1 MVETKVREPLVSVV
15 IVNWNGLEDT
25 KKCLKH
31 LKNQTY
37 HNFETIVVDNGSR
50 DGSLNYLRRLDGIKL
65 VENHKNLGFTGGHIA
80 GYKVA
85 KGKFILLL
93 NNDAIINHDYLQLAV
108 KAMQADKRIGA
119 IGGRA
124 YLWDEKNKLFDNTD
138 NFYSYQIINPITAEG
153 IFKQEDEGRPQ
164 IVNNV
169 SGSCVLVRRSV
180 CEKIGYLHR
189 PFFAYYEESDLFAR
203 MKRAGYKII
212 YHPGLAIWHANAKT
226 SNRKAPTFAYYMMMR
241 NRFRFAVRNFEM
253 RYLLRFFNFYLK
265 MGLVSIAKSILPIYE
280 RSIHQAYAK
289 AFLYNLIFGWV
300 AFIERIKLNNQLGP
314 TNYSQII
321 IKEQINCSFIVHCN
335 SRSDLKKCLAISN
348 QIPIGSEVIIVVSKP
363 ELINKLPGFR
373 YKNSPVRLCID
384 RGYFKTH
391 PENLGAI
398 CAKYDWLAIT
408 SINELI
414 NKPETLFDLVNNA
427 IYSMVRYG
435 KKVAYFNNEVDK
447 VNSPA
452 ELLNAPAFNLVVLHK
467 NIFIEAGG
475 LNREVSKSEA
485 LRTLITY
492 GALISS
498 ILKMRANLNENLEP
512 FRNASD
518 SHQLINRLW
527 AKHKEAL
534 LQSRSPSL
542 IDKITARYYRL
553 AQLRNLLL
561 WLISMNIPPRLKAGR
576 IKNLILATLTLN
588 RRGLATE
595 LRHIGNE
602 LIKNRQFADLVQMKE
617 NEKKRLKYLLNHP
630 EETMIF
636 IIIRD
641 RFSHLVRL
649 INWLEQQKLKR
660 IVLVDNDS
668 RFPPL
673 VDYLNKTT
681 YQVLKMG
688 RNTGHTG
695 LWSSGIIK
703 ILLPD
708 DFYVVT
714 DPDII
719 PTSPGKDTLKH
730 LYKIHAKYPY
740 HLKVGLGLKI
750 DDIPDHYVLKK
761 EVIRWESQFWKY
773 PLEDG
778 VFEAGVDT
786 TFALYKPYTYQHFIH
801 PSLRTGAP
809 FIARHLPWYTQS
821 RRLSNEEVFYRL
833 RLDENVNTWD
843 KEHLPERYKKE
854 LAKQRH

>member
-1 MVETKVREPLVSVV
+1 
-15 IVNWNGLEDT
+15 
-25 KKCLKH
+25 
-31 LKNQTY
+31 
-37 HNFETIVVDNGSR
+37 
-50 DGSLNYLRRLDGIKL
+50 
-65 VENHKNLGFTGGHIA
+65 
-80 GYKVA
+80 
-85 KGKFILLL
+85 
-93 NNDAIINHDYLQLAV
+93 
-108 KAMQADKRIGA
+108 
-119 IGGRA
+119 
-124 YLWDEKNKLFDNTD
+124 
-138 NFYSYQIINPITAEG
+138 
-153 IFKQEDEGRPQ
+153 
-164 IVNNV
+164 
-169 SGSCVLVRRSV
+169 
-180 CEKIGYLHR
+180 
-189 PFFAYYEESDLFAR
+189 
-203 MKRAGYKII
+203 
-212 YHPGLAIWHANAKT
+212 
-226 SNRKAPTFAYYMMMR
+226 
-241 NRFRFAVRNFEM
+241 
-253 RYLLRFFNFYLK
+253 
-265 MGLVSIAKSILPIYE
+265 
-280 RSIHQAYAK
+280 
-289 AFLYNLIFGWV
+289 
-300 AFIERIKLNNQLGP
+300 
-314 TNYSQII
+314 
-321 IKEQINCSFIVHCN
+321 
-335 SRSDLKKCLAISN
+335 
-348 QIPIGSEVIIVVSKP
+348 
-363 ELINKLPGFR
+363 
-373 YKNSPVRLCID
+373 
-384 RGYFKTH
+384 
-391 PENLGAI
+391 
-398 CAKYDWLAIT
+398 
-408 SINELI
+408 
-414 NKPETLFDLVNNA
+414 
-427 IYSMVRYG
+427 
-435 KKVAYFNNEVDK
+435 
-447 VNSPA
+447 
-452 ELLNAPAFNLVVLHK
+452 
-467 NIFIEAGG
+467 
-475 LNREVSKSEA
+475 
-485 LRTLITY
+485 
-492 GALISS
+492 
-498 ILKMRANLNENLEP
+498 
-512 FRNASD
+512 
-518 SHQLINRLW
+518 
-527 AKHKEAL
+527 
-534 LQSRSPSL
+534 
-542 IDKITARYYRL
+542 
-553 AQLRNLLL
+553 
-561 WLISMNIPPRLKAGR
+561 MNIPPRLKAGR

-681 YQVLKMG
+681 YQVLEMG